1 MKNLKM
7 KKLLLSMAI
16 FGLGTFAMA
25 QQKQGMDR
33 AQKAEKMESMEVRQ
47 AKQVEKMKTELN
59 LTDAQVAKI
68 NALHAKGQAERNA
81 KKQSSEAK
89 KAMMMEKRAKAD
101 NEMKQ
106 ILTPAQFTKWEQNKK
121 KNMEMRKNKMGS
133 RTDKMER
140 KP

>member
-1 MKNLKM
+1 M

-33 AQKAEKMESMEVRQ
+33 AQKAEKMESMEVRH

-59 LTDAQVAKI
+59 LTNAQVAKI
-68 NALHAKGQAERNA
+68 NALHAKGQAERNV

-106 ILTPAQFTKWEQNKK
+106 ILTPAQFTKWEQNRK
-121 KNMEMRKNKMGS
+121 KNMEMRKNKMGN